1 MVNLSA
7 DNNVFGGFAGEKSG
21 DAVWGDISGN
31 IDNQTDLIERLI
43 RTYKVVLNPNGWE
56 LHGNDN
62 IYVQTRNVPGI
73 KAEDNV
79 AAYINFSDEE
89 ETSKKES
96 LCWNNLD
103 KISVFDGYIKAY
115 IKGSAPEI
123 PLNIFLIVF

>member
-1 MVNLSA
+1 MSA
-7 DNNVFGGFAGEKSG
+7 DNNVFGGFVGEKSG
-21 DAVWGDISGN
+21 GAVWGDISGN
-31 IDNQTDLIERLI
+31 IDNQTDLIERLS
-43 RTYKVVLNPNGWE
+43 RTYKVVLKS
-56 LHGNDN
+56 NDWDLPSNYN
-62 IYVQTRNVPGI
+62 IYVQTRSVPGI

-115 IKGSAPEI
+115 IRGSAPEI
-123 PLNIFLIVF
+123 PLNTFLIVF